1 MNIVRIEYGHEIGY
15 AEIKGD
21 VVTYLKGDPYSSLL
35 TSKRTLSVDQVKI
48 LCPIVPNRIFG
59 VGVNYYATASA
70 WSRPIPERP
79 FLFMKPSTTVIGSGE
94 SIIYPRQATNV
105 FFEGELAVVIGK
117 KGRHITED
125 SALDYV
131 LGFTCGNDLTERNL
145 QLDELKAGCMM
156 LSKGFD
162 TFNPLGPAIVTGLD
176 STALDIEVK
185 VNGEVRQK
193 GNTADLIFSV
203 AKLISYLSEVITLL
217 PGDVIMTGTPPGLGA
232 VLPGDEIEIEMSG
245 IGVLRNSVILEG

>member
-79 FLFMKPSTTVIGSGE
+79 FLFMKPSTTVIGPANLLF
-94 SIIYPRQATNV
+94 ILAKRRM
-105 FFEGELAVVIGK
+105 FFLKA
-117 KGRHITED
+117 
-125 SALDYV
+125 
-131 LGFTCGNDLTERNL
+131 NL
-145 QLDELKAGCMM
+145 QLLLEKKAGTLQKILRLIMF
-156 LSKGFD
+156 LA
-162 TFNPLGPAIVTGLD
+162 LPAEMIL
-176 STALDIEVK
+176 
-185 VNGEVRQK
+185 
-193 GNTADLIFSV
+193 
-203 AKLISYLSEVITLL
+203 LSEIY
-217 PGDVIMTGTPPGLGA
+217 
-232 VLPGDEIEIEMSG
+232 
-245 IGVLRNSVILEG
+245 N